1 MDNRINEIRRRMTD
15 LREEMT
21 RAEATM
27 RDQIKRDLDSTE
39 ASLLLLKIRREMAA
53 LIGAWREAGGNDPL
67 PTVRERLSPNSRL
80 SKPKTPAS
88 R

>member
-1 MDNRINEIRRRMTD
+1 MDNRINEIHRRMTD
-15 LREEMT
+15 LREEMR
-21 RAEATM
+21 RAEAIM

-39 ASLLLLKIRREMAA
+39 ASLLLLKIRREMAV

-67 PTVRERLSPNSRL
+67 PTVRERLSSNSRL
-80 SKPKTPAS
+80 SKPKTPAG